1 MLIERSYL
9 TLAVEQIEEINNIL
23 NNSLLSSVY
32 LELTTAVNLAEAYLK
47 TRDSIYWRNANV
59 QTQKRVKKTLDN
71 LLKQILNH
79 VTESKKTF
87 NQFCDEQE
95 RLKLKPSPEILKGL
109 YQFKNKF
116 REFENLLNEEYQE
129 DINPRQLKLLEV

>member
-1 MLIERSYL
+1 MLIEQSYL
-9 TLAVEQIEEINNIL
+9 TLAVRELEAVTDIVQNDQ
-23 NNSLLSSVY
+23 LSSVY

-47 TRDSIYWRNANV
+47 TRSSIYWKTANE
-59 QTQKRVKKTLDN
+59 QTKKRVQKTLDN

-79 VTESKKTF
+79 VKESKKTF

-95 RLKLKPSPEILKGL
+95 RLKLKPNPEILKSL
-109 YQFKNKF
+109 CQFKNKF
-116 REFENLLNEEYQE
+116 REFENLLQEEYQE

>member
-1 MLIERSYL
+1 MLIEQSYL

-87 NQFCDEQE
+87 NLFCDEQE
-95 RLKLKPSPEILKGL
+95 RLKVKPNPEILKSL
-109 YQFKNKF
+109 CQFKNKF